1 MIWRETRTV
10 WKKGDFSEVLVIVVL
25 VLRLRGL
32 ILVSVTRVGVRHV
45 FARTFALKIKLVT
58 LYRPT
63 EN

>member
-1 MIWRETRTV
+1 MIWREKRTV
-10 WKKGDFSEVLVIVVL
+10 WKKGDFSEVLVVVVL

-32 ILVSVTRVGVRHV
+32 ILVSVTRVGVRNV